1 MSLQMPGRATIA
13 LCAFDYVHD
22 GDVVGMGTG
31 HEAASFIR
39 VLGERVKNGLRI
51 QGVPTSGATAELASA
66 LGIPLAT
73 LSEVEAIDVTI
84 DGADEVDP
92 KLNLIKGRG
101 GALTRE
107 KIVAA
112 ASRRLVILVGR
123 EKLVSVL
130 GLRGFL
136 PVEVVPFGL
145 PFCTRQLRSLGLE
158 PEPRQADGRLFVTDN
173 GNHLIDCK
181 VSEIA
186 RPEELHSN
194 IDAIPGV
201 VETGLFLGMAD
212 TVLIQ
217 DGDAVEVRRR

>member
-1 MSLQMPGRATIA
+1 
-13 LCAFDYVHD
+13 
-22 GDVVGMGTG
+22 
-31 HEAASFIR
+31 
-39 VLGERVKNGLRI
+39 
-51 QGVPTSGATAELASA
+51 
-66 LGIPLAT
+66 
-73 LSEVEAIDVTI
+73 
-84 DGADEVDP
+84 
-92 KLNLIKGRG
+92 
-101 GALTRE
+101 
-107 KIVAA
+107 
-112 ASRRLVILVGR
+112 VILVGR